1 MTYNYFFYIFYSI
14 IQGVTEFIPIS
25 SSGHLNLLELLH
37 GEINSRNYLY
47 ETTAHFSSLLAL
59 IIYLFNHKHLA
70 IHNVKNY
77 FLLITLATIPAVIF
91 GALIMFYS
99 WSFFSLKLIGYTSI
113 VGGILLYFSDLKFFQ
128 VINITNKKFKFFV
141 AGLFQCLAFLPG
153 FSRSGS
159 CIIAFRMMGED
170 RQKSS
175 VMSLYLGVPII
186 LISFLSN
193 FKDIK
198 TISLDLNLA
207 IIFTVTFIFA
217 YLSLKL
223 FISFINKIGFK
234 PFVIYRLIFGIFI
247 LTVLA

>member
-1 MTYNYFFYIFYSI
+1 MINK
-14 IQGVTEFIPIS
+14 
-25 SSGHLNLLELLH
+25 LNL
-37 GEINSRNYLY
+37 Y
-47 ETTAHFSSLLAL
+47 EYYYSWWKNIDKTIFVL
-59 IIYLFNHKHLA
+59 II
-70 IHNVKNY
+70 
-77 FLLITLATIPAVIF
+77 
-91 GALIMFYS
+91 S
-99 WSFFSLKLIGYTSI
+99 
-113 VGGILLYFSDLKFFQ
+113 
-128 VINITNKKFKFFV
+128 FFV

-198 TISLDLNLA
+198 AISLDHNLA
-207 IIFTVTFIFA
+207 IIFIVTFIFA

-223 FISFINKIGFK
+223 FIGFINKIGFK

-247 LTVLA
+247 LTILT